1 LRSKFYFDTIFSTR
15 PRQKEQ
21 AESLALGA
29 GPGDWRGLHND
40 WITRIPVLRCL
51 VGDDSQRDARVSL
64 YRFRTG
70 PPVSFQDLA
79 GKKFCWDSG
88 RWVLYGANGQFLNN
102 RGTRGTWVVLDRG
115 VVEWRDEIKPGE
127 YRSGRYG
134 QWEVLSDGR
143 LHSYSYCLLCTWHD
157 HDHWATPCN

>member
-1 LRSKFYFDTIFSTR
+1 MIGLRGFLFC
-15 PRQKEQ
+15 
-21 AESLALGA
+21 A
-29 GPGDWRGLHND
+29 
-40 WITRIPVLRCL
+40 VLS
-51 VGDDSQRDARVSL
+51 GTAVSATPAFPFTDFGQG
-64 YRFRTG
+64 R
-70 PPVSFQDLA
+70 PVSFQDLA

-102 RGTRGTWVVLDRG
+102 RGTRGAWVVLDRG

-134 QWEVLSDGR
+134 QWEVLLDGR

-157 HDHWATPCN
+157 HWATPCI